1 MFLYRILIALVD
13 WQSPLTV
20 IITLIS
26 MEPLLNQ
33 NIMYMFNHSTVVRSM
48 LIWYNSQWEWL
59 IMYTNIVKQIFKD
72 ICNITNISISN
83 YFYKYCCSFTFMHLA
98 NAFIQSNLQVNS
110 GYNFFVSMCSLG
122 IEPTTFCAANA
133 MLYHWADFLC
143 TTFRLSI
150 HQRILKKCT
159 NIKQHNKE
167 QDYTSEIV
175 VICIY
180 EFISQIT
187 LIN

>member
-1 MFLYRILIALVD
+1 
-13 WQSPLTV
+13 
-20 IITLIS
+20 
-26 MEPLLNQ
+26 
-33 NIMYMFNHSTVVRSM
+33 
-48 LIWYNSQWEWL
+48 
-59 IMYTNIVKQIFKD
+59 MYTNIVKQIFKD

-98 NAFIQSNLQVNS
+98 DAFIQSNLQCIQVII
-110 GYNFFVSMCSLG
+110 FVVSMCGTDTTPRYHSQMPFPGNLG

-150 HQRILKKCT
+150 HQRILKKFT